1 MGKFDGWLICSD
13 FDGTIYVDHALSD
26 ENCAAVRY
34 FQESGGKFTFA
45 SGRFVSMFDG
55 FCDRI
60 IPGAPIAGL
69 NGAVIAEPCGGSVLY
84 RGGIR
89 CDEAVKIML
98 EALERYPGAQNVLLY
113 REDSSLK
120 VVKGEP
126 LPEEEL
132 AALPDMLP
140 KVSLTV
146 EAAASDEIFA
156 DMTAR
161 VGDRYSVTRSW
172 KRGIEFNDPE
182 DTKGKAALRIKQMV
196 GATHLVCVGDFENDI
211 TMIMAAD
218 IGYAVGNAV
227 PALKEA
233 ADRVTVGC
241 REHAIAAIIDEI
253 EHSFA

>member
-1 MGKFDGWLICSD
+1 
-13 FDGTIYVDHALSD
+13 
-26 ENCAAVRY
+26 
-34 FQESGGKFTFA
+34 
-45 SGRFVSMFDG
+45 
-55 FCDRI
+55 
-60 IPGAPIAGL
+60 
-69 NGAVIAEPCGGSVLY
+69 
-84 RGGIR
+84 
-89 CDEAVKIML
+89 
-98 EALERYPGAQNVLLY
+98 
-113 REDSSLK
+113 
-120 VVKGEP
+120 
-126 LPEEEL
+126 
-132 AALPDMLP
+132 MLP

-211 TMIMAAD
+211 PMIMAAD

-227 PALKEA
+227 PALKEV